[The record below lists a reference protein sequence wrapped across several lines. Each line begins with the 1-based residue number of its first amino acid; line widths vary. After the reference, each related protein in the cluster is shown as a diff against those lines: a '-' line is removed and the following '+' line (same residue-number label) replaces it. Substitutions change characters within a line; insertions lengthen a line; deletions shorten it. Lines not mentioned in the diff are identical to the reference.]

1 MAKAKGKRYLE
12 AAKTVGTEKQLRT
25 SAEALEL
32 VKKTATAKFDET
44 VDVAVRLGVDPRH
57 GDQMIRGVCNLPF
70 GTGKVRKVAVITKD
84 DGIAEAKEAGADVVG
99 GEELVKEIQ
108 GGWMDFD
115 ILLATPNV
123 MNLVGR
129 LGSVLRAKM
138 PSKKAGTVAPNIGE
152 VVKQIKSASRVEYR
166 VEKAGIIHCPIGKAS
181 FDVDKLNENLLT
193 LTAALVKAKPASA
206 KGKYLVNVYVSSTMG
221 PSVEIDTA
229 ELAKDAKKIK

>member
-12 AAKTVGTEKQLRT
+12 AAKTVGTEET
-25 SAEALEL
+25 ITTIDALGL
-32 VKKTATAKFDET
+32 IKKAATAKFDET
-44 VDVAVRLGVDPRH
+44 IDLAVKLGVDPRH

-84 DGIAEAKEAGADVVG
+84 EGIAEAEAAGADVVG
-99 GEELVKEIQ
+99 SEELVKQIQ

-138 PSKKAGTVAPNIGE
+138 PSKKAGTVADNIGE

-166 VEKAGIIHCPIGKAS
+166 VEKAGIVHCPIGKAS
-181 FDVDKLNENLLT
+181 FDVDKLNTNLLT
-193 LTAALVKAKPASA
+193 LIAALIKAKPASA

-221 PSVEIDTA
+221 PSIELDTT
-229 ELAKDAKKIK
+229 ELAKEAKKLK

>member
-12 AAKTVGTEKQLRT
+12 AVKTVGTENEIKT
-25 SAEALEL
+25 SLEALEL
-32 VKKTATAKFDET
+32 VKKAATAKFDET
-44 VDVAVRLGVDPRH
+44 IDVAVKLGVDPRH
-57 GDQMIRGVCNLPF
+57 GDQMIRGVCNLPY

-84 DGIAEAKEAGADVVG
+84 DGIEEAKAAGADTVG
-99 GEELVKEIQ
+99 GEDLVKEIQ

-123 MNLVGR
+123 MNWVGK

-181 FDVDKLNENLLT
+181 FDTDKLNANLLT
-193 LTAALVKAKPASA
+193 LIAALAKAKPASA
-206 KGKYLVNVYVSSTMG
+206 KGKYFVNVYVSSTMG
-221 PSVEIDTA
+221 PSVELDTV
-229 ELAKDAKKIK
+229 ELAKDAKKIN